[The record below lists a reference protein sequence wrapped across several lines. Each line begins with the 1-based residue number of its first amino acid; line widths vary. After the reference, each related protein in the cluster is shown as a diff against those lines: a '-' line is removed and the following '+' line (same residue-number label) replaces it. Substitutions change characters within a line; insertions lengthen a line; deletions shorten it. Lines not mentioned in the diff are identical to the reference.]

1 MENKKTKKQPLKVR
15 KRGDAHAHTHTER
28 ERKREMIFFSILV
41 SARVRCS
48 LFALRVDYLVS
59 KEKSDGSAL

>member
-28 ERKREMIFFSILV
+28 ERDKEIIFFSRFWCPRV
-41 SARVRCS
+41 FVVRCS
-48 LFALRVDYLVS
+48 LFVCGLLIIHPR
-59 KEKSDGSAL
+59 KE